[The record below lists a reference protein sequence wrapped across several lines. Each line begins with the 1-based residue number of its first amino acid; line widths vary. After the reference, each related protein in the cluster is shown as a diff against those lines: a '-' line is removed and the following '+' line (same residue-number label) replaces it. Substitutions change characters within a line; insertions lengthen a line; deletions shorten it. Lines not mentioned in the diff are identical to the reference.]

1 MKFSK
6 LSQLFLVS
14 AIGLLV
20 AAFFS
25 ACALVT
31 IDYVFVACSAGSG
44 TSSAGQ
50 IQTFAVDSQSGAL
63 RTAAPTVASGGVNP
77 VSMVVTP
84 GYANLYVAHQGTPP
98 SGGSIVH
105 FAIATN
111 GTLTAKD
118 TLTLTTTPIA
128 MAVNSAGTYLYV
140 VSCTAAA
147 NTAYPTLSCTGGAT
161 LAEYSLSSGTIGSA
175 VSTKALS
182 LYGTYASYSS
192 DVLVPTGITVLAN
205 NSVVSG
211 NGVYITAYDK
221 SAYNPGC
228 IPTPPATT
236 CITSTANPGWVFG
249 FTVGSGGVLTA
260 LANPYEAGI
269 KPTAIA
275 ATPVDAYLYV
285 TDYASNQLIGY
296 AILGGGSSLSFLPN
310 GPFRT
315 GDEPTAITID
325 PRGQFIYITNSLD
338 STVSPYEIDLATGA
352 PTTTVSATA
361 GGGSNA
367 TDTQPL
373 AVMVDPA
380 LGRFVYTANYLGNSV
395 SGFKLDPTSGALNQ
409 TEATPYPTG
418 AKPTAVIGV
427 PHGNYSTQSVTP

>member
-1 MKFSK
+1 
-6 LSQLFLVS
+6 
-14 AIGLLV
+14 
-20 AAFFS
+20 
-25 ACALVT
+25 
-31 IDYVFVACSAGSG
+31 
-44 TSSAGQ
+44 
-50 IQTFAVDSQSGAL
+50 
-63 RTAAPTVASGGVNP
+63 
-77 VSMVVTP
+77 
-84 GYANLYVAHQGTPP
+84 
-98 SGGSIVH
+98 
-105 FAIATN
+105 
-111 GTLTAKD
+111 
-118 TLTLTTTPIA
+118 
-128 MAVNSAGTYLYV
+128 
-140 VSCTAAA
+140 
-147 NTAYPTLSCTGGAT
+147 
-161 LAEYSLSSGTIGSA
+161 
-175 VSTKALS
+175 
-182 LYGTYASYSS
+182 
-192 DVLVPTGITVLAN
+192 VLAN